1 MCAVSDHVRV
11 LYVNHTGMLGGAE
24 HSLLTLL
31 EGLPDD
37 FVPVVLSPAGP
48 LHERVRA
55 LGIRTEI
62 LPGTSASFRL
72 HPLRT
77 PRALFAIAR
86 SAVTVA
92 QIARHLDIDLV
103 HANSVRAGLIVAL
116 GRAIANRPTV
126 VHVRDVVPPG
136 MAGTAVRRAVAL
148 GSHRTLC
155 ISEHVARSFGGRRG
169 VQVIPNG
176 VDLRRFDPAAGD
188 RATRRATLGLGSG
201 ELALGVIAQ
210 LTPWKGQDDA
220 IEALALVRR
229 RHPHAR
235 LILIGEAKFLAR
247 ETRFDNKAFEATLW
261 RRARQLGVL
270 DAVTFLGERAD
281 IPELMHALDVVL
293 VPSWEE
299 PFGRSVIEG
308 MAMERV
314 VIATDVGG
322 PREIID
328 HGATGLLASPKDPK
342 AWAAKIERLLD
353 DDELRARIGRA
364 ARAALD
370 ERFDVGTHVRSMI
383 NVYRELLSERD
394 APGR

>member
-1 MCAVSDHVRV
+1 MKV

-24 HSLLTLL
+24 HSLLTLM

-37 FVPVVLSPAGP
+37 LAPIVLSPAGP
-48 LHERVRA
+48 LHERVRT

-62 LPGTSASFRL
+62 LPGTTASFRL
-72 HPLRT
+72 HPVRT
-77 PRALFAIAR
+77 PRALVAMAR

-92 QIARHLDIDLV
+92 QIAHRRGVDII
-103 HANSVRAGLIVAL
+103 HANSVRAGLIAAP
-116 GRAIANRPTV
+116 GRVTGNPPTV

-136 MAGTAVRRAVAL
+136 ITGTAVKRAVAL

-155 ISEHVARSFGGRRG
+155 ISEHVARSFGWGSR

-176 VDLRRFDPAAGD
+176 VDLQRFDPAAGD
-188 RATRRATLGLGSG
+188 RAARRAAIGLRPG
-201 ELALGVIAQ
+201 EPALGVIAQ

-229 RHPHAR
+229 RHPQAK
-235 LILIGEAKFLAR
+235 LILIGEAKFLGR
-247 ETRFDNKAFEATLW
+247 DTRFDNKAFEAGLV
-261 RRARQLGVL
+261 RRARQLGIL
-270 DAVTFLGERAD
+270 DAVMFLGERAD

-308 MAMERV
+308 MAMQRAV
-314 VIATDVGG
+314 VATDVGG

-328 HGATGLLASPKDPK
+328 NGATGLLASPRDP
-342 AWAAKIERLLD
+342 AGWATQIKRLLD
-353 DDELRARIGRA
+353 DDELRARIGCA
-364 ARAALD
+364 ARASLHGRLD
-370 ERFDVGTHVRSMI
+370 AGTHIRS
-383 NVYRELLSERD
+383 VLAAYRELLNRD

>member
-1 MCAVSDHVRV
+1 MKV

-37 FVPVVLSPAGP
+37 IAPIVLSPVGP

-55 LGIRTEI
+55 LGVRTEI
-62 LPGTSASFRL
+62 LPATTASFRL
-72 HPLRT
+72 HPVRT
-77 PRALFAIAR
+77 PRALVAIAR

-92 QIARHLDIDLV
+92 RIAHRLGVDII
-103 HANSVRAGLIVAL
+103 HANSVRAGLIAAP
-116 GRAIANRPTV
+116 GRVTGNPPAV

-136 MAGTAVRRAVAL
+136 ITGIAVNRAVAL
-148 GSHRTLC
+148 GCHRTLC
-155 ISEHVARSFGGRRG
+155 ISEHVARRFGGGPG

-188 RATRRATLGLGSG
+188 RAARRAAIGLRPG
-201 ELALGVIAQ
+201 ERALGVIAQ

-229 RHPHAR
+229 RNPQAR
-235 LILIGEAKFLAR
+235 LILVGEAKFLAR
-247 ETRFDNKAFEATLW
+247 ETRFDNKAFEATLSQ
-261 RRARQLGVL
+261 RARQLGVL
-270 DAVTFLGERAD
+270 DAVTFLGERSD

-308 MAMERV
+308 MAMQRALV
-314 VIATDVGG
+314 ATDVGG

-328 HGATGLLASPKDPK
+328 DGATGLLAPPKDP
-342 AWAAKIERLLD
+342 AVWARLIDRLLN
-353 DDELRARIGRA
+353 DDELRTRIGGA
-364 ARAALD
+364 ARTSLVG
-370 ERFDVGTHVRSMI
+370 RFDAGTHVRL
-383 NVYRELLSERD
+383 VVGAYRDLLSDRD
-394 APGR
+394 APRR